1 MSELTSDQARH
12 FEPITD
18 AGQAQRLL
26 REAGKTF
33 ASLMLWT
40 KDQEIVVHSQIALVS
55 ETDQLI
61 TVACPKGFNPRSLLE
76 FMATSGQTQCYFSV
90 SLQRASV
97 FFRAKFNGASD
108 TGLSFVF
115 PETVYKVQ
123 RRSDLRFPIPYGH
136 VLKID
141 MQDPLYPEKTVTWM
155 ASDISARGC
164 AIVIPDGESATY
176 PIGLTLKNLRFAI
189 QGRRIEVPGAE
200 VRHKQILSPTT
211 STLTGKT
218 SGVRLGLLFK
228 RIRETDSQHIAA
240 YVFEES
246 RRFFTQIG

>member
-1 MSELTSDQARH
+1 MSETTNDQTRH

-18 AGQAQRLL
+18 PGQSLRLL

-40 KDQEIVVHSQIALVS
+40 KEQEIVVHSQISLVS

-61 TVACPKGFNPRSLLE
+61 TVGCPKGFNPRSLLE
-76 FMATSGQTQCYFSV
+76 FMATSGQTSCYFSV
-90 SLQRASV
+90 SLQRASL

-108 TGLSFVF
+108 TGLSFFF
-115 PETVYKVQ
+115 PEAVYKVQ
-123 RRSDLRFPIPYGH
+123 RRSDLRFPIPHGH
-136 VLKID
+136 VLKVD
-141 MQDPLYPEKTVTWM
+141 LEDPLFPEKTITWK
-155 ASDISARGC
+155 ATDISARGC
-164 AIVIPDGESATY
+164 AILIPDEESPTY
-176 PIGLTLKNLRFAI
+176 PVGLTLKNLRFAI
-189 QGRRIEVPGAE
+189 QGRRIEVPDAE
-200 VRHKQILSPTT
+200 VRHKQILSST
-211 STLTGKT
+211 STLAGKT